1 MCVKF
6 VSSPNVIMSN
16 IGAQTAEA
24 LSLLKGSCG
33 KKYKLGLKVVVFID
47 EFNGRSH
54 FGQLG
59 SCWPGEPKMSRKLVH
74 SFGHLAENLVF
85 RHLALI
91 EKLCLWSPRAER
103 KKCLKVRQKLG
114 TRKNLKI

>member
-1 MCVKF
+1 MSPCHVCVKF

-47 EFNGRSH
+47 EIDGETH
-54 FGQLG
+54 FAQLG
-59 SCWPGEPKMSRKLVH
+59 SSWPGEPKMS
-74 SFGHLAENLVF
+74 
-85 RHLALI
+85 
-91 EKLCLWSPRAER
+91 
-103 KKCLKVRQKLG
+103 QK
-114 TRKNLKI
+114 